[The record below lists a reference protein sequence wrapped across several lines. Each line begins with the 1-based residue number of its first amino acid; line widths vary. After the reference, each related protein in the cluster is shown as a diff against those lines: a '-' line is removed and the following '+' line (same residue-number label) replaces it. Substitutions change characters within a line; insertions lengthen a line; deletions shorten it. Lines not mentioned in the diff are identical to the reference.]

1 MTQWIFKILR
11 SSELDAAKANTAF
24 FGSPADTQDGFIHFS
39 TIEQLGGTVGKH
51 FTGVDICHLMVF
63 DAKSF
68 SADLLKWEPSR
79 GGQLFPHLYGPLD
92 ISLAVENWTIERESS
107 GQFNLSAA
115 QQWISEND

>member
-11 SSELDAAKANTAF
+11 SSELDAAAANSAF
-24 FGSPADTQDGFIHFS
+24 LGSPADIQDGFIHFS
-39 TIEQLGGTVGKH
+39 TIAQLDGTVRKH
-51 FTGVDICHLMVF
+51 FTDVDMCHVMIF
-63 DAKSF
+63 DTTSF

-92 ISLAVENWTIERESS
+92 IALAEETWTLERETT

-115 QQWISEND
+115 HQWISEND